1 MNTNRIINFKEHI
14 RGMSHE
20 NLYRYAEEHP
30 IIPVEETKTA
40 MSGNV
45 GCAAAIQNYCT
56 LVNTQSD
63 VSLDGIQNIVSSQNL
78 ARENSAYW
86 LDDLNPL
93 VIKVYTQVK
102 QFCNFYG
109 SLTSADI
116 EQIVNNI
123 GTVAGGKEDFLQLM
137 NAFKKDA
144 DKNQIKIRD
153 LSGNLSDFNA
163 DLGGDLRNFMSIKQE
178 ADAKYLGQDGKLNM
192 LQQDMIDLENQINYL
207 NRVIPAFAAMTGLGI
222 LTILISVLAIIANA
236 PGGYIYAHSRYSHYG
251 YGRRYVGPS
260 C

>member
-1 MNTNRIINFKEHI
+1 ME
-14 RGMSHE
+14 
-20 NLYRYAEEHP
+20 Y
-30 IIPVEETKTA
+30 KT
-40 MSGNV
+40 SFP
-45 GCAAAIQNYCT
+45 
-56 LVNTQSD
+56 
-63 VSLDGIQNIVSSQNL
+63 SQNL
-78 ARENSAYW
+78 ARENSTYW

-123 GTVAGGKEDFLQLM
+123 DTVAGGKEDFLQLM

-144 DKNQIKIRD
+144 DKNQTKILN

-178 ADAKYLGQDGKLNM
+178 ADAKYLVKTVN
-192 LQQDMIDLENQINYL
+192 
-207 NRVIPAFAAMTGLGI
+207 
-222 LTILISVLAIIANA
+222 
-236 PGGYIYAHSRYSHYG
+236 
-251 YGRRYVGPS
+251 
-260 C
+260 